1 MTITQPVEITK
12 KKIHYYVLCVGAF
25 AREKNI
31 SCVEAFN
38 YLYTYK
44 GIEFLI
50 DCYDAEHTLSL
61 NDAVE
66 DLTLLCINN
75 GGSIK

>member
-1 MTITQPVEITK
+1 MYEISRK
-12 KKIHYYVLCVGAF
+12 HIHYYVLCVGAF
-25 AREKNI
+25 ARQKNI
-31 SCVEAFN
+31 SYVEAFN

>member
-1 MTITQPVEITK
+1 MRSEINR
-12 KKIHYYVLCVGAF
+12 IHIYYYVLCIGAF
-25 AREKNI
+25 AGEKNI
-31 SCVEAFN
+31 SHAEAFN
-38 YLYTYK
+38 YLHEYK

-50 DCYDAEHTLSL
+50 ECYDAEHTLSL